1 VDEEQRRGGT
11 GADRLWEALMV
22 RCRKIFHEVAGFVH
36 WTALPVVLVLYVSP
50 CMILASNGDLAAR
63 EIHKVSY
70 IHLD

>member
-1 VDEEQRRGGT
+1 
-11 GADRLWEALMV
+11 MV

-50 CMILASNGDLAAR
+50 CMILASKGDLAAR